1 MRLKKS
7 ELNKLLGKNDIAPF
21 WKRLIAYVL
30 DSLIINLIIVLPFKG
45 ILDNVYK
52 GNLFK
57 MGFNDIK
64 SAILIITIMSF
75 LTLLYWVL
83 LEYRT
88 QQTIGKYLM
97 NIYVMSTSKKF
108 SFLQIVIRNI
118 AKISAPLLILDVVYM
133 FYNNNQ
139 RYTEKLSETK
149 VMER

>member
-21 WKRLIAYVL
+21 WKRFIAYIL

-45 ILDNVYK
+45 ILDSVYK

-64 SAILIITIMSF
+64 SAILIITVMSF
-75 LTLLYWVL
+75 LTLFYWVL

-97 NIYVMSTSKKF
+97 NIYVMSTNKKF

-139 RYTEKLSETK
+139 RYTEKLSETR
-149 VMER
+149 VMEK

>member
-21 WKRLIAYVL
+21 WKRFIAYIL

-45 ILDNVYK
+45 ILDSVYK
-52 GNLFK
+52 GNLFQ

-64 SAILIITIMSF
+64 SAILIITVMSF
-75 LTLLYWVL
+75 LTLFYWVL

-97 NIYVMSTSKKF
+97 NIYVMSTNKKF

-149 VMER
+149 VMEK

>member
-7 ELNKLLGKNDIAPF
+7 ELNKLLGKNNIAPF
-21 WKRLIAYVL
+21 WKRLIAYIL
-30 DSLIINLIIVLPFKG
+30 DSLVINLIIVLPFKG
-45 ILDNVYK
+45 ILDSVYK
-52 GNLFK
+52 GNMFK

-75 LTLLYWVL
+75 LTLLYWIL
-83 LEYRT
+83 LEYKT

-97 NIYVMSTSKKF
+97 NICVMSTNKKF
-108 SFLQIVIRNI
+108 SFLQIIIRNI
-118 AKISAPLLILDVVYM
+118 AKISAPLLILDVAYM

-149 VMER
+149 VIEK

>member
-21 WKRLIAYVL
+21 WKRFIAYIL

-45 ILDNVYK
+45 ILDSVYK

-64 SAILIITIMSF
+64 SAILIITLMSF
-75 LTLLYWVL
+75 LTLFYWVL

-97 NIYVMSTSKKF
+97 NIYVMSTNKKF

-118 AKISAPLLILDVVYM
+118 SKISAPLLILDVVYM

-139 RYTEKLSETK
+139 RYTEKLSETR
-149 VMER
+149 VMEK